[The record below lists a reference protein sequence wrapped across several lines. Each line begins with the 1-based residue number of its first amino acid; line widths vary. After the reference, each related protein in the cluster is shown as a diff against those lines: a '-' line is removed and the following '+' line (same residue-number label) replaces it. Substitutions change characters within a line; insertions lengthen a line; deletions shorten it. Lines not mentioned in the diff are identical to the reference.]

1 MLRSNDV
8 ELAAQAAGSAVTG
21 SAAHGNNILACL
33 SDVEL
38 NLQGAVDRPRRLVAL
53 AGDVEL
59 GAFRQDFADVEA
71 FELKT
76 AGGGRC
82 ALHAAFGNS
91 VRANDGHILREDGR
105 ELIRLGGRRQ
115 SAKE

>member
-1 MLRSNDV
+1 MLRSSDV
-8 ELAAQAAGSAVTG
+8 ELAAQAAGSDVTG

-33 SDVEL
+33 SD
-38 NLQGAVDRPRRLVAL
+38 LQGAVDRPRRLVAL